1 MKKQRINFSW
11 PAYLSD
17 FATDSTQENFS
28 RGKLKVFY
36 KGETADHRYFSSEFS
51 EQLIAS
57 LPYTP
62 VVSYYDEEKDDFVGH
77 ATEQQILG
85 IVDPCIPPSFVQD
98 EQGIEWCIC
107 DVVLY
112 TERPDQVGKL
122 AQRVAGHAQSLE
134 LDPHSVK
141 YTINYDERRHFKNVE
156 FTAGRFVGV
165 SVLGLDQKPAFT
177 GSEFF
182 TCNDAFENKLKMLKD
197 YCETKSDQTHGDTK
211 MNFQEFMK
219 LSWGDI
225 SVKVAEAIE
234 AEYQEEY
241 YVSIVDMFNDC
252 VIAHFCSYID
262 DTCKLMRVKY
272 SCKDGIV
279 TLGDINEVHVVY
291 EDVPSVETGA
301 PQTEESFNVEED
313 SNNMAETPAEMSAEE
328 ITAVEVEPISEP
340 ETRGEVESSLS
351 VAEEMPVAEP
361 AFTENTS
368 VDESVEDASVESA
381 EVTETKKVSVV
392 NEQAEE
398 ANSGT
403 ASFVE
408 SERAE
413 LEAFKREKKLNLLD
427 SYKEYLSDEDYS
439 SFSSSLDDFEADTLE
454 IALLRKYKTYQ
465 EARSNKPMRAF
476 SLSAPKT
483 NVSENSLDLFVRKNL
498 SR

>member
-17 FATDSTQENFS
+17 FVTDNTQKNFS

-36 KGETADHRYFSSEFS
+36 MGETADHRYFSRAFAQE
-51 EQLIAS
+51 LIKS

-85 IVDPCIPPSFVQD
+85 IVDPCVEPSFEKD
-98 EQGIEWCIC
+98 EQGTEWCIC

-134 LDPHSVK
+134 LDPQSVK

-156 FTAGRFVGV
+156 FTAGHFIGV

-182 TCNDAFENKLKMLKD
+182 TCNDTFENKLKMLKD
-197 YCETKSDQTHGDTK
+197 YCETKVDQTHGDTK

-234 AEYQEEY
+234 AEYQDEY
-241 YVSIVDMFNDC
+241 YVSIVDMYDDC

-262 DTCKLMRVKY
+262 GSCKLMRVKY
-272 SCKDGIV
+272 SCEDGVV
-279 TLGDINEVHVVY
+279 TLGNVNEVHVTY
-291 EDVPSVETGA
+291 EDIPPVETGA
-301 PQTEESFNVEED
+301 PQTEETFDV
-313 SNNMAETPAEMSAEE
+313 NNSTAEGVDQADAEPEQFSESSE
-328 ITAVEVEPISEP
+328 TTESPEPSTEEP
-340 ETRGEVESSLS
+340 ETSTEEQVPEAESAFVE
-351 VAEEMPVAEP
+351 
-361 AFTENTS
+361 TTS
-368 VDESVEDASVESA
+368 VDESNTDASVESA
-381 EVTETKKVSVV
+381 EVTETEKVSVV

-398 ANSGT
+398 ANSST
-403 ASFVE
+403 ASFAE

-413 LEAFKREKKLNLLD
+413 LEALKREKKLTLLD
-427 SYKEYLSDEDYS
+427 SYKEYLSDEDYA
-439 SFSSSLDDFEADTLE
+439 SFTSSLDDFEADTLE
-454 IALLRKYKTYQ
+454 MALLKKYKAYQ
-465 EARSNKPMRAF
+465 ETRNKPMRAF
-476 SLSAPKT
+476 SLSAPK
-483 NVSENSLDLFVRKNL
+483 NNLSENNLDSFVRKNL
-498 SR
+498 NR